1 MPDDAHPGSPPT
13 RSQPRDP
20 GLRLVALSAAYGAGG
35 SVIGPDLARKLGV
48 PFVDR
53 GIQMAVAHQLDIP
66 LDDALDHE
74 QPHPNGL
81 LHRLL
86 AGFLGADAGAPA
98 PLPTEAFTAED
109 FHQASRDALLSQ
121 ASTGEGVILGRGAV
135 PALRRDPRVLRVRIT
150 GPEQRRL
157 EQAMRLGHLDQ
168 AAAGRAL
175 RNMDRTH
182 AEYVRQFYDV
192 DIDDPSLYHLII
204 DATAMPPPTCVALI
218 EMAARSITGAAGA
231 PPHN

>member
-1 MPDDAHPGSPPT
+1 MPDDADPAS
-13 RSQPRDP
+13 RPRRPQAREP
-20 GLRLVALSAAYGAGG
+20 GLKLVAMSAAYGAGG
-35 SVIGPDLARKLGV
+35 SLIGPDLARRLDV

-53 GIQMAVAHQLDIP
+53 GIQMAVAHRLDIP
-66 LDDALDHE
+66 LDDAIAHE
-74 QPHPNGL
+74 QPHGSGL

-98 PLPTEAFTAED
+98 PLPAEAFTPED

-135 PALRRDPRVLRVRIT
+135 PALRRDPRALRVRIT
-150 GPEQRRL
+150 GPEDRRL
-157 EQAMRLGHLDQ
+157 EQAMRLGQLDRD
-168 AAAGRAL
+168 AAARAL

-182 AEYVRQFYDV
+182 AEYVRQFYEV

-204 DATAMPPPTCVALI
+204 DATTMPPPTCVAMI
-218 EMAARSITGAAGA
+218 EMAARSIAGA
-231 PPHN
+231 VDAPAQN